1 MIMINTKRFDVV
13 RKISLE
19 FETYSIMFDVKISLD
34 YSRLFKVQVLSI
46 RLIPL
51 HRLLFDNY
59 LYKIYYNG
67 KAINGSFKMDQS
79 ISLDFKWF
87 SNTRSKLHRWF
98 LQYFCA
104 IKYQLLR
111 LHQISRQQWLG
122 LTAITFCY

>member
-79 ISLDFKWF
+79 ISLDWF

-104 IKYQLLR
+104 IKCQLLW
-111 LHQISRQQWLG
+111 LHQISWQQWLG

>member
-79 ISLDFKWF
+79 ISLDFK
-87 SNTRSKLHRWF
+87 
-98 LQYFCA
+98 
-104 IKYQLLR
+104 
-111 LHQISRQQWLG
+111 
-122 LTAITFCY
+122 